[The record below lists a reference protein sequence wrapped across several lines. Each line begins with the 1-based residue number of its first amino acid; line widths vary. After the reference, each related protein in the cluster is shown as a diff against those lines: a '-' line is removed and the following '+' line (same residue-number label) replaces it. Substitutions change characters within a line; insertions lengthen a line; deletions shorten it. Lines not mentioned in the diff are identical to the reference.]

1 MKVKSIL
8 KINSATKVEII
19 ESVKTENGERL
30 ISHDIDI
37 VENKMNVEKMT
48 DTWFK
53 YGHQCLLP
61 KHILNSEVELI
72 SVNSATNALT
82 IYTK

>member
-8 KINSATKVEII
+8 KVSSATKVEII

-30 ISHDIDI
+30 ISHDVDI
-37 VENKMNVEKMT
+37 IKYKMEAEKVT

-61 KHILNSEVELI
+61 KHILDSEVEMI
-72 SVNSATNALT
+72 STDSATTALV